1 MGKLMTALVSALTVG
16 SSVALAQDAWV
27 EGEVQEI
34 DIAANEIT
42 LKHGAI
48 ANLGMNAMTMV
59 LRVGDP
65 VMLKNLKEGD
75 KVRFEAER
83 APEGVTITKMQKSN

>member
-1 MGKLMTALVSALTVG
+1 MGKLMAALVSALTVG

-34 DIAANEIT
+34 DMAANEIT
-42 LKHGAI
+42 LTHGAI

-59 LRVGDP
+59 LRVGNP

-75 KVRFEAER
+75 KVRFEAQR